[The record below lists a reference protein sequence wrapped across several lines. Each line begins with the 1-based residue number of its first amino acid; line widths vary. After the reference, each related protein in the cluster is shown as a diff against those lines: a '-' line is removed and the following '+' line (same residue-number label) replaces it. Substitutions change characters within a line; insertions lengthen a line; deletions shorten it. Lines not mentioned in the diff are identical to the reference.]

1 MSKTTI
7 LSILGFGMVGLG
19 LLSLILMLFGAKF
32 SFLRWLD
39 FNGPLS
45 GFVLKLVLAMVG
57 FIFIFLARVDWQKE
71 IEELN
76 KD

>member
-7 LSILGFGMVGLG
+7 LSILGFGMAGLG

-39 FNGPLS
+39 FNGPLF
-45 GFVLKLVLAMVG
+45 GFVLKLGLSMAG
-57 FIFIFLARVDWQKE
+57 FLFIFLSRVDWDKE
-71 IEELN
+71 IDDLK

>member
-1 MSKTTI
+1 MRKTTI
-7 LSILGFGMVGLG
+7 LSILGFLMAGLG

-39 FNGPLS
+39 FNGPLF
-45 GFVLKLVLAMVG
+45 GFVLKLVLSMTG
-57 FIFIFLARVDWQKE
+57 FILIFLARVDWNKE